1 MIETIAKFITA
12 TMLFMEKA
20 MDAGVNRYRE
30 RLKDSVELLKKAQA
44 EIERLNKLV
53 NEYSNELESIKKY
66 MEK

>member
-1 MIETIAKFITA
+1 MIDTIAKFITV

-20 MDAGVNRYRE
+20 LDAGVNRYRE
-30 RLKDSVELLKKAQA
+30 RLKDSLELLKKAQA